1 MSFSACSIVFSIL
14 RLKSELKTD
23 IVAANIPLIF
33 VIIKIYIK
41 NISSKVYKYHMKILA
56 VQNRMGI
63 GDTIIFLPFIKALF
77 KKYDSPISLLVKE
90 NSKADQYL
98 YQTNYIDKIITLE
111 RDKNNNKHKGFI
123 GSFHLI
129 KDLKKENFEKIFIF
143 NSSLRFNL
151 IARLSGISKI
161 YQYPLF
167 QKTNQHIINVP
178 RKFMKEKL
186 DLVVNEDPVVQIDD
200 NSISK
205 AREKFKINE
214 NEVNILLGI
223 GGSGSTKRI
232 PAKTFLN
239 VIEKITSVKNCKF
252 FLATGNNSEEQ
263 EILNEILQ
271 SKFKNNF
278 TRLDNLSIKEILPVI
293 KNCILSVCNDS
304 SFSHLSAALG
314 VNTITL
320 MADTPLIY
328 GSYSSKMFPII
339 PDGEKTVT
347 HNTLGKDKINPKK
360 IFERFLE
367 IIA

>member
-1 MSFSACSIVFSIL
+1 
-14 RLKSELKTD
+14 
-23 IVAANIPLIF
+23 
-33 VIIKIYIK
+33 
-41 NISSKVYKYHMKILA
+41 MKILA

-63 GDTIIFLPFIKALF
+63 GDTVIFLPYIKALS
-77 KKYDSPISLLVKE
+77 KKFNSPVSILVKE
-90 NSKADQYL
+90 NSKANQYL
-98 YQTNYIDKIITLE
+98 DQTNYIEEILILE
-111 RDKNNNKHKGFI
+111 KDNNISKRHSGFL
-123 GSFHLI
+123 GSFNLV
-129 KDLKKENFEKIFIF
+129 KDLKKYKFDKIIIF
-143 NSSLRFNL
+143 NSSLRYRM
-151 IARLSGISKI
+151 IAKFSNIPDI

-167 QKTNQHIINVP
+167 QKTNQHIINAP
-178 RKFMKEKL
+178 RKFMKDKL
-186 DLVVNEDPVVQIDD
+186 DLVVNEDPVVQIDYD
-200 NSISK
+200 SILK
-205 AREKFKINE
+205 ASEKFKINK

-232 PAKTFLN
+232 PAKTFLS

-271 SKFKNNF
+271 SKFKNNC

-339 PDGEKTVT
+339 PDGVKTVS
-347 HNTLGKDKINPKK
+347 HKTLGKHKINPQK
-360 IFERFLE
+360 IFNKIIE
-367 IIA
+367 ILN